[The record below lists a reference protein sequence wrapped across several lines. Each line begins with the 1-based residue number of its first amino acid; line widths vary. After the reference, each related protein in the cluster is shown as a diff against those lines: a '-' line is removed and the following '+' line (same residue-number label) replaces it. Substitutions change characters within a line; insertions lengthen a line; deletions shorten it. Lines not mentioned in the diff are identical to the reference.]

1 MDGGKSYTDSTV
13 QYYYKQ
19 YFSAEVRTTLPAR
32 LSLSLPHNTCTTH
45 WQAGLLPYTS
55 ETIGHIIVQV
65 ATDVA
70 SIATDLRVVVYTPS
84 GVAFIEEPVEA
95 DGKRVRLQ
103 FTLAALPMG
112 ANMTLQASLLGT
124 ATSA

>member
-1 MDGGKSYTDSTV
+1 M
-13 QYYYKQ
+13 
-19 YFSAEVRTTLPAR
+19 
-32 LSLSLPHNTCTTH
+32 
-45 WQAGLLPYTS
+45 LPYTS

-84 GVAFIEEPVEA
+84 GLAFIEEPVEA

-103 FTLAALPMG
+103 FTLAHLPMG